1 MRPGGPD
8 LVDELPA
15 VHGRALAVLLTP
27 SPRGRA
33 LLPGAG
39 GGQPEVEAGNGRVVM
54 LDDKSRVDHPDKK
67 NDITLL
73 RWVPARNGGCQWIDL
88 EEANSEHRSN
98 LKLDEE
104 DLCTVV
110 WVMRQSTERK
120 KITDWSRS
128 RRSRDGS

>member
-39 GGQPEVEAGNGRVVM
+39 GGQPEVEAGNGRGVM

-67 NDITLL
+67 KRYNSLAMGPGEEW
-73 RWVPARNGGCQWIDL
+73 RVPMDRSRGG
-88 EEANSEHRSN
+88 EFRTP
-98 LKLDEE
+98 LKLEIGRGR
-104 DLCTVV
+104 LLHSCLGNAT
-110 WVMRQSTERK
+110 
-120 KITDWSRS
+120 IN
-128 RRSRDGS
+128 